1 MCTHVKRSF
10 QYVLVLSMMPR
21 SYVYLHK
28 ITLARQILLP
38 VIYHNFLSGQH
49 LSLLMYLLC
58 TVGNNGTCT
67 HPLLRPIL
75 AQKIDI
81 NKFLT
86 YPNLFYP
93 DGQITV
99 VYYTCRWTLINK
111 AFEFHIS
118 LSVYDQI
125 NIHIPMT
132 QSLRFCTYF

>member
-1 MCTHVKRSF
+1 MHAFSYLQITYKLRDVRQQRVSLMCTHVKRSF

-75 AQKIDI
+75 AQKIYI

-99 VYYTCRWTLINK
+99 V
-111 AFEFHIS
+111 F
-118 LSVYDQI
+118 
-125 NIHIPMT
+125 IHVDE
-132 QSLRFCTYF
+132 LL